1 MVKGEK
7 ACVDCGATV
16 IVEMPVDQD
25 GLPSAISRALGVMC
39 ADCTRNEA
47 QREAERHREA
57 LQDAREGRARE
68 SGMPTKLKAIRFASL
83 EQTPQN
89 RLAIERAEAW
99 GRSQIKGLV
108 LQGPVGVG
116 KTWTAAAAANLLL
129 DRKPL
134 RWMSVSR
141 MLAQARAGFK
151 TKERDEVTAI
161 LLNPTLTLILDDIDK
176 ANPTE
181 FAKDILFQAIDERVN
196 ADTPLLVTT
205 NKRYNELHD
214 TYGEAIASRLAGY
227 CEGVRIEGEDR
238 RQPNVRKAA

>member
-1 MVKGEK
+1 MNPRSKK
-7 ACVDCGATV
+7 ACVDCGTPMM
-16 IVEMPVDQD
+16 VEMPEGEKAAALASALGLMCDSCAAREARADAQRQQVAQESARQQRVTEA
-25 GLPSAISRALGVMC
+25 GLPA
-39 ADCTRNEA
+39 
-47 QREAERHREA
+47 
-57 LQDAREGRARE
+57 
-68 SGMPTKLKAIRFASL
+68 KLRDIRFESL
-83 EQTPQN
+83 DRTAEN
-89 RLAIERAEAW
+89 DAAMDRATDW
-99 GRSQIKGLV
+99 GNGRIKGLV

-116 KTWTAAAAANLLL
+116 KTWTAAAAANLFL

-161 LLNPTLTLILDDIDK
+161 LLNPNLPLVLDDIDK

-227 CEGVRIEGEDR
+227 CVGVRIEGEDR
-238 RQPNVRKAA
+238 RQHRAK

>member
-1 MVKGEK
+1 MPLGAK
-7 ACVDCGATV
+7 AAALA
-16 IVEMPVDQD
+16 E
-25 GLPSAISRALGVMC
+25 ALGLMC
-39 ADCTRNEA
+39 DACA
-47 QREAERHREA
+47 SREAHAEWRRQQVAQESARVQRLVEA
-57 LQDAREGRARE
+57 GMPAKLQDIRFDKMERSPENGRA
-68 SGMPTKLKAIRFASL
+68 
-83 EQTPQN
+83 QD
-89 RLAIERAEAW
+89 RARAW
-99 GRSQIKGLV
+99 GDGEIKGLV

-116 KTWTAAAAANLLL
+116 KTWTAAAAANLFL

-161 LLNPTLTLILDDIDK
+161 LLNPNLTLVLDDIDK

-205 NKRYNELHD
+205 NKRYTELHD

-227 CEGVRIEGEDR
+227 CEGVRIEGKDR
-238 RQPNVRKAA
+238 RQPNARK